1 MAYLDVNR
9 NLCVSPGIENHN
21 EIVTQYVE
29 EFRRLQSRLRR
40 VSSSMKESLPVIR
53 NDDKI
58 YDSIAECVS
67 LLELCEQQCMR
78 YYIYG

>member
-1 MAYLDVNR
+1 MAYLDVSG

-29 EFRRLQSRLRR
+29 EFRLLQSRLRR

-58 YDSIAECVS
+58 EDSIAECVS

-78 YYIYG
+78 YYLYG

>member
-58 YDSIAECVS
+58 EDSIAECVS